1 MFNWI
6 KNLLGIKTA
15 VVEEEKKVKAE
26 AMVTEVKAEV
36 AAIVAK
42 AEEAIKCGCGRSPS
56 GLCVGLHA
64 LPDDLWAVHA
74 DNPVKLV
81 VKEVAAVEEKAEEIV
96 VKVAAKA
103 KKNVTKAA
111 AKVAKP
117 RKAKAPKA

>member
-15 VVEEEKKVKAE
+15 VVEAEKKVE
-26 AMVTEVKAEV
+26 AAVV
-36 AAIVAK
+36 AVEAAVVAVEK
-42 AEEAIKCGCGRSPS
+42 KVEEAAKCGCGRSPS
-56 GLCVGLHA
+56 GLCVGLHV